1 MSLRLN
7 GVEFIDRLQADFE
20 SVFGNLFYTDDEPSR
35 SGSFPPVN
43 LWEDESNIYV
53 ECEIPG
59 VKRDQLG
66 LSVVGKKLTISGE
79 RTRGGSKDVERH
91 RTERPDGAFSRVITL
106 PREVDPDAIEA
117 RLENGVLEVTL
128 PRSEATKPRKI
139 EVK

>member
-7 GVEFIDRLQADFE
+7 GIDLFDRLHADFE
-20 SVFGNLFYTDDEPSR
+20 SIFGNLLYAEGPAR
-35 SGSFPPVN
+35 SGSYPPVN

-59 VKRDQLG
+59 VKRDQLD

-106 PREVDPDAIEA
+106 PREVDPDAIKA

-128 PRSEATKPRKI
+128 SRSEATRPRKI